1 SEELPTM
8 RNISR
13 KSALS
18 LERFF
23 FAFCLCAVVLTF
35 CLPAHAQQVTATIT
49 GQVTDPS
56 GAAMAGAKVTA
67 TDTQR
72 GTQHSADTNAEGR
85 YTLSNLLVG
94 TYDVKVENKGFQ
106 TATASNLTLQL
117 NQIAKLDFSL
127 QVGNVATTI

>member
-1 SEELPTM
+1 M
-8 RNISR
+8 R
-13 KSALS
+13 KSLQTKYRRTALTVV
-18 LERFF
+18 
-23 FAFCLCAVVLTF
+23 CALLACVIGAIPML
-35 CLPAHAQQVTATIT
+35 AQQVTATIT

-117 NQIAKLDFSL
+117 NQIAKLDF
-127 QVGNVATTI
+127 